1 MTAPHEAGFRFE
13 RDRTQ
18 WADYGVNVG
27 NDLNGFICIHP
38 PAPVADPFWFRPE
51 TARPVPIESLVAL
64 RSALSALAS
73 ACGLAAEALSYV
85 GPMGQES
92 RSDEKD

>member
-1 MTAPHEAGFRFE
+1 MTAPHKAGFWAE

-38 PAPVADPFWFRPE
+38 PAPASDPSWFRLG
-51 TARPVPIESLVAL
+51 TARPIPVESLVAV
-64 RSALSALAS
+64 RSALTALAS
-73 ACGLAAEALSYV
+73 ACERAAEALSYPGLM
-85 GPMGQES
+85 GPER